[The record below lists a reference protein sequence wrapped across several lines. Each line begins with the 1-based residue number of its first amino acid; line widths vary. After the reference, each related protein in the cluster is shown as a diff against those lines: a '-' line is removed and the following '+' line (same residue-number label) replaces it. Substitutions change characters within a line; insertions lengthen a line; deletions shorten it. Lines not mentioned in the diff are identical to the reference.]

1 MVETSEIDVI
11 KERLSIYEK
20 PISVATHGPKSLY
33 NKSGKTLKLD
43 KIRGKKV
50 LLFSALANPNQFLET
65 VKKFNPKSV
74 ETIEFKDHHIYDKKD
89 YEMIK
94 SKAKEIKADLIISTE
109 KDYVKFKEE
118 LELEKLYVLSIE
130 FNVLEDNICWNF

>member
-1 MVETSEIDVI
+1 M
-11 KERLSIYEK
+11 
-20 PISVATHGPKSLY
+20 
-33 NKSGKTLKLD
+33 
-43 KIRGKKV
+43 
-50 LLFSALANPNQFLET
+50 ET
-65 VKKFNPKSV
+65 VKKFNPK
-74 ETIEFKDHHIYDKKD
+74 EIQTIDFKDHHSYDKKD

-94 SKAKEIKADLIISTE
+94 SKAKEMKADLIISTE